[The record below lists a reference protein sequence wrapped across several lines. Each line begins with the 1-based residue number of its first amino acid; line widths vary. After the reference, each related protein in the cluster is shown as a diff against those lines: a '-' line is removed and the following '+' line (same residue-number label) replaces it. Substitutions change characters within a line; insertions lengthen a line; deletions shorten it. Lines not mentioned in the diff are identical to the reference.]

1 VPLSIEKSGVHGRS
15 HYSISVR
22 DDATVG
28 EGHGQSIA
36 PLSAFPTVDPHNFSI
51 FDVSSALP
59 HCYRSPV
66 PSILRATILIGS

>member
-15 HYSISVR
+15 NYSISV

-28 EGHGQSIA
+28 GGHGQSIA
-36 PLSAFPTVDPHNFSI
+36 PLSAFPTVGPRNFSM

-59 HCYRSPV
+59 HRYRSLA